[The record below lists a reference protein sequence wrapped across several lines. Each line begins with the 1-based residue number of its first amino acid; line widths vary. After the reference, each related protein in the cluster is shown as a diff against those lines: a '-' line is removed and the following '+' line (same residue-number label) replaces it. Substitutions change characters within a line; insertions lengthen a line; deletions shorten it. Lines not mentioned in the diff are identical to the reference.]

1 MKKIVCALMMLVLAA
16 ALAGC
21 VEKITQGEVV
31 DKQFTPAHTDIRI
44 VPIVRSNGKTTTVTP
59 VRFFYYYPDTY
70 EITISGADKNG
81 NQQKAVY
88 RVTKEVFDT
97 VEMGAEFIYDKDMQP
112 DEPEYRRERSN

>member
-31 DKQFTPAHTDIRI
+31 DKQFTPAHTDTQI

-59 VRFFYYYPDTY
+59 VPFFYHYPDTY

-97 VEMGAEFIYDKDMQP
+97 VEMGTEFIYDKDMQP

>member
-44 VPIVRSNGKTTTVTP
+44 VPIV
-59 VRFFYYYPDTY
+59 
-70 EITISGADKNG
+70 
-81 NQQKAVY
+81 
-88 RVTKEVFDT
+88 
-97 VEMGAEFIYDKDMQP
+97 
-112 DEPEYRRERSN
+112 